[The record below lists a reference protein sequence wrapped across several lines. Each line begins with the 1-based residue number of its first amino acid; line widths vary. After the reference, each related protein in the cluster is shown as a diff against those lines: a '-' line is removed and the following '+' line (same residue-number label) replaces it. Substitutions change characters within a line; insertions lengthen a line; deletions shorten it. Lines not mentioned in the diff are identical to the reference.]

1 MRDKKRRAG
10 ENAVENADS
19 ALRDET
25 QYRMPAVQ
33 QEEMI
38 QGEGQM
44 KVLNLKKWKNQII
57 RRGNQKLAGAN
68 LLFIIGINISLPLV
82 SFLLIN
88 QIVYFQIDRRLLQS
102 VPEGY
107 HFKLAV
113 LTLLLVSILLGIL
126 DYFYILSPFLHL
138 EEAVEEYGK
147 LTGIDRDKT
156 YDKRFVKSSLEQNF
170 IDMVNIQKE
179 IHRQARKAENKIQT
193 TELYALQNQINPHF
207 LYNTLDSIRG
217 LALIHGVDEIATMT
231 ESLSRLFRSMIAKE
245 GKMLTLREE
254 LANVNYYVTI
264 QSFRFNNRFEYVCKV
279 PEALL
284 DQYQI
289 PNMTLQPLVEN
300 AIMHGL
306 EKKVGRG
313 KITIQAYAT
322 ENRLVFTITDDGIGI
337 EEEKLRYLN
346 DCLLN
351 YQKPVHRENTRY
363 HVGIALLNINKQIK
377 LKFGERY
384 GLYISSTP
392 KVYTAVEL
400 VLPALDARPET
411 AGELL

>member
-1 MRDKKRRAG
+1 
-10 ENAVENADS
+10 
-19 ALRDET
+19 
-25 QYRMPAVQ
+25 
-33 QEEMI
+33 MI
-38 QGEGQM
+38 C
-44 KVLNLKKWKNQII
+44 
-57 RRGNQKLAGAN
+57 RGNQKLSSAN
-68 LLFIIGINISLPLV
+68 LLLIIAMNISMPLV

-88 QIVYFQIDRRLLQS
+88 QIISFQIDRRLLQTVS
-102 VPEGY
+102 GGY
-107 HFKLAV
+107 HLKIAV

-126 DYFYILSPFLHL
+126 DYFYILSPFIHL
-138 EEAVEEYGK
+138 EETVEEYGK
-147 LTGIDRDKT
+147 LTGIDRDKS
-156 YDKRFVKSSLEQNF
+156 YDRRFVKSSLEQNF

-179 IHRQARKAENKIQT
+179 IHRQARKVENQIQT
-193 TELYALQNQINPHF
+193 TELYALQTQINPHF

-245 GKMLTLREE
+245 GKMLSLREE

-279 PEALL
+279 PEPML

-306 EKKVGRG
+306 EKKVGKGR
-313 KITIQAYAT
+313 ITIEAYAT
-322 ENRLVFTITDDGIGI
+322 ASRLVFAITDDGIGI
-337 EEEKLRYLN
+337 QEEKLNYLN

-351 YQKPVHRENTRY
+351 YQKPVQRENTRY

-377 LKFGERY
+377 LKFGELY

-392 KVYTAVEL
+392 GVYTSVGL
-400 VLPALDARPET
+400 VLPALAVRPEQR
-411 AGELL
+411 EDLYE

>member
-1 MRDKKRRAG
+1 MK
-10 ENAVENADS
+10 
-19 ALRDET
+19 ALH
-25 QYRMPAVQ
+25 
-33 QEEMI
+33 
-38 QGEGQM
+38 
-44 KVLNLKKWKNQII
+44 LKIWRKQII
-57 RRGNQKLAGAN
+57 RRGRQKLSSTN
-68 LLFIIGINISLPLV
+68 LLFMIGINIFLPLV

-88 QIVYFQIDRRLLQS
+88 QIIFFQIDRRLLQT

-107 HFKLAV
+107 HLKLAI

-126 DYFYILSPFLHL
+126 DYFYILSPFIHL
-138 EEAVEEYGK
+138 EETVEEYGK
-147 LTGIDRDKT
+147 LTGIDCDKA
-156 YDKRFVKSSLEQNF
+156 YDGRFVKSSLEQNF

-179 IHRQARKAENKIQT
+179 IHRQAREAETQIQT
-193 TELYALQNQINPHF
+193 TELYALQTQINPHF

-264 QSFRFNNRFEYVCKV
+264 QSFRFNNRFEYICKV
-279 PEALL
+279 PEPLL

-306 EKKVGRG
+306 EKKVGKG

-322 ENRLVFTITDDGIGI
+322 AKRLVLTITDDGIGI
-337 EEEKLRYLN
+337 EEEKLNYLN

-351 YQKPVHRENTRY
+351 YQKPVQRENTRY
-363 HVGIALLNINKQIK
+363 HAGIALLNINKQIK

-392 KVYTAVEL
+392 EVYTSVEL
-400 VLPALDARPET
+400 VLPALAVRSEQW
-411 AGELL
+411 ENLYE

>member
-1 MRDKKRRAG
+1 
-10 ENAVENADS
+10 
-19 ALRDET
+19 
-25 QYRMPAVQ
+25 
-33 QEEMI
+33 MI
-38 QGEGQM
+38 C
-44 KVLNLKKWKNQII
+44 
-57 RRGNQKLAGAN
+57 RGNQKLSSAN
-68 LLFIIGINISLPLV
+68 LLLIIAMNISMPLV
-82 SFLLIN
+82 SLLLIN
-88 QIVYFQIDRRLLQS
+88 QIISFQIDRRLLQTVS
-102 VPEGY
+102 GGY
-107 HFKLAV
+107 HFKIAV

-126 DYFYILSPFLHL
+126 DYFYILSPFIHL
-138 EEAVEEYGK
+138 EETVEEYGK
-147 LTGIDRDKT
+147 LTGIDRDKS
-156 YDKRFVKSSLEQNF
+156 YDRRFVKSSLEQNF

-179 IHRQARKAENKIQT
+179 IHRQARKVENQIQT
-193 TELYALQNQINPHF
+193 TELYALQTQINPHF

-245 GKMLTLREE
+245 GKMLSLREE

-279 PEALL
+279 PEPML

-306 EKKVGRG
+306 EKKVGKGR
-313 KITIQAYAT
+313 ITIEAYAT
-322 ENRLVFTITDDGIGI
+322 ASRLVFAITDDGIGI
-337 EEEKLRYLN
+337 QEEKLNYLN

-351 YQKPVHRENTRY
+351 YQKPVQRENTRY

-377 LKFGERY
+377 LKFGELY

-392 KVYTAVEL
+392 GVYTSVEL
-400 VLPALDARPET
+400 VLPALAVRPEQR
-411 AGELL
+411 EDLYE